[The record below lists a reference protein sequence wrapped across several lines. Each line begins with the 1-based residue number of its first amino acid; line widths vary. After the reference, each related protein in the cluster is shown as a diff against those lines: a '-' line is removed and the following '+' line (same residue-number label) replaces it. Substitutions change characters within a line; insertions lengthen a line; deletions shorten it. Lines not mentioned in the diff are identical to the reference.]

1 MPERSLITKE
11 DTSDHILNPDS
22 QDLKQEG
29 GGSLIS
35 QTWDLGEDLVFKL

>member
-1 MPERSLITKE
+1 MSEWSLITKE
-11 DTSDHILNPDS
+11 DTNDHILNPDS

-35 QTWDLGEDLVFKL
+35 QTWDQGEDLVFKL